1 MRNDVHTIDNNTKYF
16 NEKLN
21 SHRVFFLTGA
31 GISIDS
37 NMPSVQKLLSK
48 TIEIFLPSYSL
59 ETTKSSDNEV
69 LSKKLKDLINSNDTP
84 LQPEMLSHAKIH

>member
-69 LSKKLKDLINSNDTP
+69 LSKKLKDLINYNDTP
-84 LQPEMLSHAKIH
+84 